1 MTLSFTKKQLRYYT
15 MTTTADFREILEIR
29 NGKTLHQKSIEHL
42 TKKMCEFVDES
53 SPPTTESTVVSIKL
67 L

>member
-15 MTTTADFREILEIR
+15 MTTADFREILEIR
-29 NGKTLHQKSIEHL
+29 NGKTLHQKRIEHL
-42 TKKMCEFVDES
+42 TKKMFEFVDES

>member
-1 MTLSFTKKQLRYYT
+1 MTLSFTKKQLLYYT
-15 MTTTADFREILEIR
+15 MTAADFREILEIR

-53 SPPTTESTVVSIKL
+53 
-67 L
+67 